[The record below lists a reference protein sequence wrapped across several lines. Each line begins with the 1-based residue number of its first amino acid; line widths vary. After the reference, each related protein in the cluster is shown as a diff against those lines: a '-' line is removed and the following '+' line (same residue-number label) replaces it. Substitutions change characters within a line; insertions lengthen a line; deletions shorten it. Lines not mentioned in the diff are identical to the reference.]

1 MVPDCRRHD
10 KFYDPEQDIWIDA
23 VIIGDQYIAVPSR
36 NSSRETFIPL
46 SLHFVSVSNIAALI
60 VALMTFKV
68 GRYDLIRVPSA
79 FRNSS
84 I

>member
-10 KFYDPEQDIWIDA
+10 KFYDPEQNIWIDA
-23 VIIGDQYIAVPSR
+23 VKIGDKYIAVPSR
-36 NSSRETFIPL
+36 NSSSETFITL

-60 VALMTFKV
+60 TALTALKV
-68 GRYDLIRVPSA
+68 GRNDLIRAPDA
-79 FRNSS
+79 FGNLS